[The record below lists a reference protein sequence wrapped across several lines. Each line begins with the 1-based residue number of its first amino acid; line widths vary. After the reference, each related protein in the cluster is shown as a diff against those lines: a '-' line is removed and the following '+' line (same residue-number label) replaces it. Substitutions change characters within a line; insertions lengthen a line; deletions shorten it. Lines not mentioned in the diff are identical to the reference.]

1 MGLFINQTDFKEYL
15 LHQYPELDYDAS
27 RVLVAIS
34 TVKANP
40 IINCLYVTDNFFFAA
55 RYHSAMAFFSD
66 GLSLKQ
72 TEIVK
77 MYLID
82 KWLSTNLVI
91 ETNIMLKT
99 GDKLVLK
106 MNLPK
111 LNRTPWH
118 VHNLKLLRQRLP
130 LQK

>member
-1 MGLFINQTDFKEYL
+1 MGFFINQTDFKEYL

-82 KWLSTNLVI
+82 KWLST
-91 ETNIMLKT
+91 